1 MKFKHFLKNRTV
13 QNAGWIIGGQI
24 TNKLLAFLVGI
35 LTARYLG
42 PGNYGL
48 VNYAATYTTFFASL
62 CTLGIN
68 SVIIKNFVD
77 HPGEEGQAI
86 GTTLVLRAISSF
98 LSAVMIVGISSVLD
112 RKEPLTILVV
122 AVSSVG
128 LLFQIFDTFNQWFQY
143 RLRSKYTAM
152 ATVVS
157 YVAVSGYKLFLL
169 MTGKSVVWFALATS
183 VDYVVLGAMLIA
195 AYRKTGGPALSVSC
209 TKAKQLLS
217 ASVSFI
223 LASLMASV
231 YASTDKLMLKHLLND
246 AAVGYYGAAVTL
258 STTWAFLLQ
267 AVITSLQPSIIQ
279 VYESDKA
286 LFARRNRQLYA
297 LVFYGAT
304 GISLVICLLADP
316 IVRILYGA
324 AYAGAVV
331 PLRIVV
337 WYTAFSYLGVAR
349 NAWMVCENRQ
359 RYLKYLYFCAAL
371 INVLLNAILIP
382 GYGAAGAAA
391 ASLLTQIST
400 TFVLPLLIRPLRDNA
415 RLMLDAVCLR
425 DLFS

>member
-1 MKFKHFLKNRTV
+1 MVFNGFLKNRTV
-13 QNAGWIIGGQI
+13 KNASWIIGGQI

-35 LTARYLG
+35 LAARYLG

-48 VNYAATYTTFFASL
+48 VNYASTYTTFFAAL

-98 LSAVMIVGISSVLD
+98 LSALMIVGIASILD

-122 AVSSVG
+122 AVSSIG
-128 LLFQIFDTFNQWFQY
+128 LLFQICDTFNQWFQY
-143 RLRSKYTAM
+143 RLQSKYTAVAM
-152 ATVVS
+152 LVS

-183 VDYVVLGAMLIA
+183 VDYVVLGAMLVA
-195 AYRKTGGPALSVSC
+195 AYRKTGGPALSVSG

-246 AAVGYYGAAVTL
+246 AAVGYYGAAVSL

-267 AVITSLQPSIIQ
+267 AMITSVQPSIIQ
-279 VYESDKA
+279 VYESDRA
-286 LFARRNRQLYA
+286 LFERRNRQLYA

-304 GISLVICLLADP
+304 GISLVICLLAKP
-316 IVRILYGA
+316 IVGILYGA
-324 AYAGAVV
+324 DYAGAVA

-349 NAWMVCENRQ
+349 NAWVVCENRQ
-359 RYLKYLYFCAAL
+359 KYLKYLYFCAAL
-371 INVLLNAILIP
+371 INVLLNALLIP
-382 GYGAAGAAA
+382 IFGAAGAAA

-400 TFVLPLLIRPLRDNA
+400 TFVLPLLIKPLRNNA
-415 RLMLDAVCLR
+415 YLMLEAVCLR
-425 DLFS
+425 GF